1 MEVIQVDLE
10 SKIHREATIALGN
23 FDGIHKGH
31 QALIKEV
38 VDMAQQ
44 LHCPSSVLM
53 FTTHTKNT
61 TEGISQELLTSG
73 SQKHDILRSLG
84 IDIIYE
90 IDFTDEIMHM
100 SPEAFVTK
108 FLVEHLKAKGI
119 VVGYDYRFGYKA
131 SGTVSTLR
139 SLCDLNGIALSV
151 KEAVSYG
158 GETVSST
165 RIREAVKEGNVE
177 LAQALLMR
185 PFTIRGTVVPG
196 KQLGRTI
203 GIPTANILY
212 DVHYVI
218 PKFGVYLTGVTVDG
232 KFYYGATNIG
242 TNPTFS
248 EQEIKVETYLYDY
261 HGESLYGKTM
271 DVALLEFIRP
281 EMTFKD
287 VEALKDRMNDDLEVI
302 RQQILK
308 DEFTN
313 KQKNG
318 RIL

>member
-10 SKIHREATIALGN
+10 SEIHREATIALGN

-31 QALIKEV
+31 QSLITGV
-38 VDMAQQ
+38 VHMAHK

-53 FTTHTKNT
+53 FTTHTKNMT
-61 TEGISQELLTSG
+61 DGISQELLTSR

-108 FLVEHLKAKGI
+108 FLLNHLKAKGI

-131 SGTVSTLR
+131 SGTTSTLKK
-139 SLCDLNGIALSV
+139 LCEANGIALSV
-151 KEAVSYG
+151 KEAVTYG
-158 GETVSST
+158 GEIVSST
-165 RIREAVKEGNVE
+165 RIREAVKEGDVV
-177 LAQALLMR
+177 LAQSLLMC
-185 PFTIRGTVVPG
+185 PFTIRGTVVAG

-232 KFYYGATNIG
+232 RFYYGATNIG

-248 EQEIKVETYLYDY
+248 EQEIKVETYIYDY
-261 HGESLYGKTM
+261 HGDSLYGKTM

-281 EMTFKD
+281 EVAFKD
-287 VEALKDRMNDDLEVI
+287 VDELKDRMNDDLEDI
-302 RQQILK
+302 RVKISKQ
-308 DEFTN
+308 DFTN
-313 KQKNG
+313 K
-318 RIL
+318 